1 MPVSPTYPGVYVQE
15 VPSGVRTIVGVST
28 STTLF
33 IGRTKSGPMDEPTRI
48 TTYTDFVRTFG
59 EDNVLSDMARYVKL
73 FYLNG
78 GSDAWIMRIANG
90 DVASAVD
97 LRNEAGTSVLQLTAK
112 NAGKLGDTIRVTVTY
127 AGDFPET
134 TFNVEIFR
142 WETDSAGNKVKAA
155 REEWRNLSMDPSLP
169 TYAPTF
175 LTQKSSLVNAASLGA
190 VAATNGFSLSGRPI
204 QDDNNEV
211 GATGF
216 VPVWNALLGN
226 AASPATPKHSF
237 QISIDGNPFVEVTLH
252 DPADSTKPPDVTAIA
267 GGSLATR
274 RDNLATLIH
283 DQILAA
289 HAAKGITLTPT
300 NNVQVEIVDGPAGAT
315 LSNTRLI
322 KVTSMNG
329 KDVRIASSS
338 KVADDLAGAIM
349 WGTVNGGFEVSSQ
362 AARRPAA
369 TGVTFAPTQANLFTG
384 ATAFGSLAQTAVASI
399 QLTEVN
405 PTTGALV
412 PVVIS
417 TTALN
422 SGGARMW
429 NDASGATSFRGIPEK
444 LGLLRDAI
452 NNYQAANPSKFFWR
466 AELWGYRLALL
477 PQLPDENNVIP
488 AATLVTAPAASNIG
502 GNFLRNVRF
511 YSLGPNALAG
521 SQTNGVPGDD
531 GTAPTMG
538 DYDAAYTIVDSKV
551 DLFNLLVLPPERSPA
566 ATSLEKLWPN
576 ASAFCLKRRAFLIM
590 DPPDTWTNTQKASTG
605 VDALRIGLV
614 KDFSAVYFPR
624 LQMVE
629 NGIIRTVGPAG
640 AMAGLYARTDS
651 TRGVWKAPAGTEA
664 DIRSVSG
671 IDLKMSDAENGQI
684 NPVGVNGVRL
694 FPDGVVSWGARTMA
708 GSDQMASEYKY
719 VPIRRLAL
727 YIEESLYRGLKW
739 VVFEPN
745 DVALWAQ
752 IRLNAGAFM
761 QDLFRKGA
769 FQGTK
774 PSEAYFVKVDAE
786 TTTQNDRNLGIV
798 NIWVGFAPL
807 KPAEFVILY
816 LQQMAGQLA
825 A

>member
-33 IGRTKSGPMDEPTRI
+33 IGRTRSGPMDEPTRI
-48 TTYTDFVRTFG
+48 TTYTDFVRAFG
-59 EDNVLSDMARYVKL
+59 EDNNVSDMARYVKL
-73 FYLNG
+73 FFLNG
-78 GSDAWIMRIANG
+78 GADAYIMRIANG

-97 LRNEAGTSVLQLTAK
+97 LRNDAGASVLKLTAK
-112 NAGKLGDTIRVTVTY
+112 NAGKLGDTVRVAVTY
-127 AGDFPET
+127 AGEFPEA
-134 TFNVEIFR
+134 TFNAEIFR
-142 WETDSAGNKVKAA
+142 WETDTAGNKVKTA
-155 REEWRNLSMDPSLP
+155 REEWRNLSMDPLLP

-175 LTQKSSLVNAASLGA
+175 LTQKSDLVNAAEIAG

-204 QDDNNEV
+204 QDDNNE
-211 GATGF
+211 TGGTTSF
-216 VPVWNALLGN
+216 VPVWNAILGN
-226 AASPATPKHSF
+226 APGPATPKHSF
-237 QISIDGNPFVEVTLH
+237 QISVDGNPFVEVTLH
-252 DPADSTKPPDVTAIA
+252 DPLDSSKPPDVSTIA

-274 RDNLATLIH
+274 RDNLAALIH
-283 DQILAA
+283 DQIIDALAA
-289 HAAKGITLTPT
+289 KAITLTPT
-300 NNVQVEIVDGPAGAT
+300 NNVQVEIVDGPTGAT

-322 KVTSMNG
+322 KITSMNS
-329 KDVRIASSS
+329 KDVHVISSS
-338 KVADDLAGAIM
+338 KAADDLASAIM
-349 WGTVNGGFEVSSQ
+349 WGTANGGFELGAH

-369 TGVTFAPTQANLFTG
+369 TGVTLLPTQASLFTG
-384 ATAFGSLAQTAVASI
+384 ATAFGSLAQTAIASI
-399 QLTEVN
+399 QLNEVN
-405 PTTGALV
+405 PATGALV

-422 SGGARMW
+422 TGGARMW
-429 NDASGATSFRGIPEK
+429 NDVSGATSFRGIQEK

-477 PQLPDENNVIP
+477 PQLPDENNIIP
-488 AATLVTAPAASNIG
+488 AATLVTAATNLSTG
-502 GNFLRNVRF
+502 FLRNVRF
-511 YSLGPNALAG
+511 YSLGPNALVG
-521 SQTNGVPGDD
+521 RQTNGVPGDD
-531 GTAPTMG
+531 GSPPTMA
-538 DYDAAYTIVDSKV
+538 DYDAAYVAIDSKV
-551 DLFNLLVLPPERSPA
+551 DLFNLLVLPPERSSA
-566 ATSLEKLWPN
+566 ATALEKLWPN
-576 ASAFCLKRRAFLIM
+576 ASAFCLRRRAFLIM
-590 DPPDTWTNTQKASTG
+590 DPPDAWTTTQRASTG

-614 KDFSAVYFPR
+614 KDYSAVYFPR
-624 LQMVE
+624 VQLVE
-629 NGIIRTVGPAG
+629 NGITRTAGPAG
-640 AMAGLYARTDS
+640 AIAGLYARIDS
-651 TRGVWKAPAGTEA
+651 SRGVWKAAAGTEA

-671 IDLKMSDAENGQI
+671 VDLKMSDAENGQI
-684 NPVGVNGVRL
+684 NPVGVNSVRL

-752 IRLNAGAFM
+752 IRLNVGAFM

-807 KPAEFVILY
+807 KPAEFVVIK
-816 LQQMAGQLA
+816 LQQIAGQIEV
-825 A
+825 